1 MRDRAVIGPTPD
13 GYYLIYM
20 IGSAQPHVA
29 DCAHGVDPE
38 WVGAGD
44 WLMSGHIAM
53 GYSRSPEG
61 PWSGEQSRAEQTG
74 AEQAGRLFARSR
86 TFLLWKSALK
96 PAESACIDLPRDQ
109 LRTLIGELMRNR
121 NLAFGCG
128 NDTCRAAYNLK
139 E

>member
-1 MRDRAVIGPTPD
+1 MRAVIGPTAD

-29 DCAHGVDPE
+29 DCTHGVDPE

-61 PWSGEQSRAEQTG
+61 PWSGEQSRAEQ
-74 AEQAGRLFARSR
+74 SR
-86 TFLLWKSALK
+86 PAQSKQDDSLRDLGHFFCSGKACSNPLRAL
-96 PAESACIDLPRDQ
+96 A
-109 LRTLIGELMRNR
+109 LIYREISS
-121 NLAFGCG
+121 
-128 NDTCRAAYNLK
+128 
-139 E
+139 EH